1 MQCEAIRW
9 KKRGEAFTV
18 QLAPSRMAVMNAGNN
33 GGRSA
38 SVRDSRRQVLVCG
51 LIFKAQHCRNK
62 VAVLKIYFLIRA
74 GHVSVKGCVA
84 CGLGSLSDE
93 LKIFLIRAG
102 HVVAKE

>member
-38 SVRDSRRQVLVCG
+38 AVRDSRRQVLVCG
-51 LIFKAQHCRNK
+51 LIFKAQ
-62 VAVLKIYFLIRA
+62 L
-74 GHVSVKGCVA
+74 
-84 CGLGSLSDE
+84 
-93 LKIFLIRAG
+93 
-102 HVVAKE
+102 